1 MVGYRMGWHYH
12 LGFMK
17 IRGFLTRLI
26 AQFFKFYEERE
37 IMFCEP
43 KVNIIVKVDNFI
55 FKEPATFTR

>member
-37 IMFCEP
+37 IMFYKT
-43 KVNIIVKVDNFI
+43 KVRIIVKVDNFI
-55 FKEPATFTR
+55 FEEAPTFMG